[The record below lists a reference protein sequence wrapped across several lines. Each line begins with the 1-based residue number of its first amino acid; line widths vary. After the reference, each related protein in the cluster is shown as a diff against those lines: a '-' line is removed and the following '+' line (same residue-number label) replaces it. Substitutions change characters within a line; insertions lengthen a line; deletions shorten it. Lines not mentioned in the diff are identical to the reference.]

1 MNSADL
7 RYQQR
12 LKTRARILDAAR
24 TIVSQSGYP
33 ALTMR
38 RLAQAVNY
46 SPAALYMHFASREE
60 IALTLRDEARLALID
75 ALLAALPVTA
85 PTPTAK
91 SKSEV
96 KSESKSM
103 SESEP
108 KVRSRAAT
116 RRSRLTAPHE
126 STPLLRLAYAWLA
139 FARTYPHHYQL
150 ALLEPLA
157 APSLV
162 TSLVTSVATPAATAT
177 PSSITSLLQPILA
190 AVEASPVLYAH
201 KAQRRSSVYRRALHT
216 HAEWA
221 MATLHGVA
229 SLVLLQPDLLNHGA
243 ESLLDAV
250 LPALERGP
258 LQWLPT

>member
-7 RYQQR
+7 KYQQR

-24 TIVSQSGYP
+24 TIVSQSGYT

-75 ALLAALPVTA
+75 ALLAALPMTAPTTA
-85 PTPTAK
+85 PTPP
-91 SKSEV
+91 SELEAHP
-96 KSESKSM
+96 SAM
-103 SESEP
+103 P
-108 KVRSRAAT
+108 
-116 RRSRLTAPHE
+116 RRSRLAAPLE
-126 STPLLRLAYAWLA
+126 STPLLRLGYAWLA

-157 APSLV
+157 APTLATALTTPV
-162 TSLVTSVATPAATAT
+162 TTSVTTSVATAT
-177 PSSITSLLQPILA
+177 PSSIASLLQPILV
-190 AVEASPVLYAH
+190 AVEASPALAGH
-201 KAQRRSSVYRRALHT
+201 KAQRRSRTYRRALQT

-221 MATLHGVA
+221 MATLHGIA
-229 SLVLLQPDLLNHGA
+229 SLALLQPGSLDHGA

>member
-7 RYQQR
+7 KYQQR

-24 TIVSQSGYP
+24 TIVSQSGYT

-38 RLAQAVNY
+38 RLALAVNY
-46 SPAALYMHFASREE
+46 SPAALYLHFASREE

-75 ALLAALPVTA
+75 ALLAALPATA
-85 PTPTAK
+85 PTPT
-91 SKSEV
+91 
-96 KSESKSM
+96 SES
-103 SESEP
+103 EPEPEP
-108 KVRSRAAT
+108 KVRSLAAARRA
-116 RRSRLTAPHE
+116 RLTAPRE

-139 FARTYPHHYQL
+139 FARAYPHHYQL

-157 APSLV
+157 ASSLA
-162 TSLVTSVATPAATAT
+162 TSLATSVATSAATAAT
-177 PSSITSLLQPILA
+177 SSITSLLQPILA
-190 AVEASPVLYAH
+190 AVEASPALAGH
-201 KAQRRSSVYRRALHT
+201 KAQRRSSLYRRALQT

-229 SLVLLQPDLLNHGA
+229 SLALLQPDLLDHGA

-250 LPALERGP
+250 LPVLERGP

>member
-1 MNSADL
+1 MSSADL
-7 RYQQR
+7 KYQQR

-75 ALLAALPVTA
+75 ALLAALPATA

-91 SKSEV
+91 SKSE
-96 KSESKSM
+96 
-103 SESEP
+103 SEP
-108 KVRSRAAT
+108 KVRSRAAA
-116 RRSRLTAPHE
+116 RRSRFTAPHE
-126 STPLLRLAYAWLA
+126 STPLLRLASAWLA

-157 APSLV
+157 APSLA
-162 TSLVTSVATPAATAT
+162 TSLVTSVTTSVATSAATAT

-190 AVEASPVLYAH
+190 AVEASPVLCGH
-201 KAQRRSSVYRRALHT
+201 KAQRRSSLYRRALHT

-229 SLVLLQPDLLNHGA
+229 SLVLLQPDLLDHGA

>member
-7 RYQQR
+7 KYQQR

-24 TIVSQSGYP
+24 TIVSQSGYT

-75 ALLAALPVTA
+75 ALLAALPARV
-85 PTPTAK
+85 PTPT
-91 SKSEV
+91 
-96 KSESKSM
+96 SESK

-108 KVRSRAAT
+108 KVRSPAAT
-116 RRSRLTAPHE
+116 RRSRLTAPRE
-126 STPLLRLAYAWLA
+126 STPLLRLGYAWLA

-157 APSLV
+157 APSLA
-162 TSLVTSVATPAATAT
+162 TSITTSIATAT
-177 PSSITSLLQPILA
+177 TSSITSLLQPILA
-190 AVEASPVLYAH
+190 AVEASPALAGH
-201 KAQRRSSVYRRALHT
+201 KAPRRSSTYRRALQT

-229 SLVLLQPDLLNHGA
+229 SLALLQPDVLDHGA

-258 LQWLPT
+258 LQCLPT

>member
-1 MNSADL
+1 MSSADL
-7 RYQQR
+7 KYQQR

-91 SKSEV
+91 SKSEP
-96 KSESKSM
+96 KSM

-190 AVEASPVLYAH
+190 AVEASPVLCGH
-201 KAQRRSSVYRRALHT
+201 KAQRRSSLYRRALHT

>member
-7 RYQQR
+7 KYQQR

-75 ALLAALPVTA
+75 ALLAALPATA

-91 SKSEV
+91 SKSE
-96 KSESKSM
+96 
-103 SESEP
+103 SEP
-108 KVRSRAAT
+108 KVRSRAAA
-116 RRSRLTAPHE
+116 RRSRFTAPHE
-126 STPLLRLAYAWLA
+126 STPLLRLASAWLA

-157 APSLV
+157 APSLA
-162 TSLVTSVATPAATAT
+162 TSLVTSVTTSVATSAATAT